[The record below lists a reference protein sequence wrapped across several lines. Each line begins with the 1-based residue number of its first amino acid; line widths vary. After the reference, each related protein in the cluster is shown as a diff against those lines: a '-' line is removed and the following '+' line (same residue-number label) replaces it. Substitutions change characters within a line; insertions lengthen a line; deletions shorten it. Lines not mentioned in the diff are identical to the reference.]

1 MVSIDVAINDF
12 GFEDKDGKFEE
23 YKEPYASIDCKTEED
38 FKMIQEAVKQYRGW
52 IDVEQEL
59 PKDDNYI
66 LLSFSNFSTPAIGRY
81 EEDENGGIFYIGDED
96 ESCVSQDLYVNAWRP
111 LPEPYQESEE

>member
-1 MVSIDVAINDF
+1 MFDD
-12 GFEDKDGKFEE
+12 GFMLVRNKDGKFEE

-66 LLSFSNFSTPAIGRY
+66 LLSFRNFSIPAIGRY
-81 EEDENGGIFYIGDED
+81 EEDENGGIFYIGDE
-96 ESCVSQDLYVNAWRP
+96 SCVSQELYVNAWMP
-111 LPEPYQESEE
+111 LPEPYWERMR